1 MNEDVSI
8 GDDEL
13 RIILRNFLEFLDPDR
28 SKILSDLR
36 RFDFLVKIVEPY
48 TSLHCLSTSERPFDM
63 NYCLETCA
71 AKSVANCMNMFY
83 IDDYL
88 VKSVNKNGD

>member
-1 MNEDVSI
+1 MNKDVSI

-13 RIILRNFLEFLDPDR
+13 RIILKNFLEFLEPDR
-28 SKILSDLR
+28 DNILRDLR
-36 RFDFLVKIVEPY
+36 QFDFLVDKVEPY

-88 VKSVNKNGD
+88 VKSVNKNGS

>member
-13 RIILRNFLEFLDPDR
+13 RIILKNFLEFLEPDR
-28 SKILSDLR
+28 DKILRDLR
-36 RFDFLVKIVEPY
+36 QFDFLVDKVKPY

-88 VKSVNKNGD
+88 VKSVNKNGS